1 MLAAF
6 KAIPLKHVFK
16 MRLRVGAPSYFTA
29 TLPSNPKA

>member
-16 MRLRVGAPSYFTA
+16 MRLHVGAPSYFTT

>member
-16 MRLRVGAPSYFTA
+16 MRLHVGAPSYFTA
-29 TLPSNPKA
+29 TLPSNRKA